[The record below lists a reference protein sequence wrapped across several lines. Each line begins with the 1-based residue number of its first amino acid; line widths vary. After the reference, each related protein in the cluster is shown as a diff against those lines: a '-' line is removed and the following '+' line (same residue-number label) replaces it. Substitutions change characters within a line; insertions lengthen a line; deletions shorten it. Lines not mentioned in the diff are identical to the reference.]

1 MDKEEER
8 LENKQYMQ
16 VVDACR
22 ELFKKKLQDYGAAW
36 RILRP
41 ASVTDQIYIKVA
53 RIRSLQLSG
62 ENLVG
67 DSIESEFIGIVNYGI
82 IGLIQFED
90 GFSEKNDT
98 PIDLAEKLYDSHFAE
113 CFNVMKKKNHDYGE
127 AWRNMR
133 VETITDLILTKVFRT
148 KQIEDHDGQTIAS
161 EGIPA
166 NYIDMVNYA
175 IFALCLL
182 HSNKDDVGYEG
193 LGRIWIV
200 QHGGEYVPI
209 YPTDERSYLNKD
221 KLDGEEMPDFSL
233 MPIPPSGKYYV
244 AERNPEVNPSTETK

>member
-1 MDKEEER
+1 MDKEEEER
-8 LENKQYMQ
+8 LEYKQYMQ

-82 IGLIQFED
+82 IGIIQFVK
-90 GFSEKNDT
+90 GF
-98 PIDLAEKLYDSHFAE
+98 AEKVDITTEEADRLYNIGVED
-113 CFNVMKKKNHDYGE
+113 CIKIMKKKNHDYGE

-133 VETITDLILTKVFRT
+133 VETITDLILSKVFRT
-148 KQIEDHDGQTIAS
+148 KQIEDNNGSTIAS
-161 EGIPA
+161 EGIAA

-182 HSNKDDVGYEG
+182 QSNKDDVGIAG
-193 LGRIWIV
+193 LGKWFV
-200 QHGGEYVPI
+200 EENDKLVPI
-209 YPTDERSYLNKD
+209 NHPI
-221 KLDGEEMPDFSL
+221 EMLVEPSNRKGASTGCKKPD
-233 MPIPPSGKYYV
+233 I
-244 AERNPEVNPSTETK
+244 NPGTVTEQ

>member
-1 MDKEEER
+1 MDKEEEER

-98 PIDLAEKLYDSHFAE
+98 PIDLAEKLYDSRFAE

-148 KQIEDHDGQTIAS
+148 KQIEEHDGQTIAS

-182 HSNKDDVGYEG
+182 
-193 LGRIWIV
+193 
-200 QHGGEYVPI
+200 Q
-209 YPTDERSYLNKD
+209 ERPVSSTD
-221 KLDGEEMPDFSL
+221 KLDGEKNDYLDKYMITLPHVGEKVFVKEISEWKDLHHIDLYDGKVPSDDD
-233 MPIPPSGKYYV
+233 PIF
-244 AERNPEVNPSTETK
+244 NTKN

>member
-1 MDKEEER
+1 MDKEEEER
-8 LENKQYMQ
+8 LEYKQYMQ
-16 VVDACR
+16 VFDACR
-22 ELFKKKLQDYGAAW
+22 ELFKNKLQDYGAAW

-182 HSNKDDVGYEG
+182 QEDKTRGEG
-193 LGRIWIV
+193 WKMDYGDSSMEVDMTNSRV
-200 QHGGEYVPI
+200 QIIGTLPPI
-209 YPTDERSYLNKD
+209 GDH
-221 KLDGEEMPDFSL
+221 
-233 MPIPPSGKYYV
+233 IYV

>member
-1 MDKEEER
+1 MDKEEEER
-8 LENKQYMQ
+8 LKYKQYMQ

-98 PIDLAEKLYDSHFAE
+98 PIDLAEKLYDSHFSE

-148 KQIEDHDGQTIAS
+148 KQIEDHGGKTIAS

-182 HSNKDDVGYEG
+182 QENKDGTGYEG
-193 LGRIWIV
+193 LGQWLV
-200 QHGGEYVPI
+200 KEDGSFVPI
-209 YPTDERSYLNKD
+209 DTPYEKLTYKENSKDAVNGCNKP
-221 KLDGEEMPDFSL
+221 ETN
-233 MPIPPSGKYYV
+233 SGI
-244 AERNPEVNPSTETK
+244 E

>member
-1 MDKEEER
+1 MDKEEEER
-8 LENKQYMQ
+8 LEYKQYMQ

-82 IGLIQFED
+82 IGIIQFVK
-90 GFSEKNDT
+90 GF
-98 PIDLAEKLYDSHFAE
+98 AEKVDITTEEADRLYNIGVED
-113 CFNVMKKKNHDYGE
+113 CIKIMKKKNHDYGE

-148 KQIEDHDGQTIAS
+148 KQIEDHDGHTIAS

-182 HSNKDDVGYEG
+182 
-193 LGRIWIV
+193 
-200 QHGGEYVPI
+200 Q
-209 YPTDERSYLNKD
+209 ERPVSSTD
-221 KLDGEEMPDFSL
+221 KLDGDEMPDFSL
-233 MPIPPSGKYYV
+233 MPIPPSGKYYA

>member
-1 MDKEEER
+1 MDKEEEER
-8 LENKQYMQ
+8 LEYKQYMQ

-82 IGLIQFED
+82 VGIIQFVK
-90 GFSEKNDT
+90 GF
-98 PIDLAEKLYDSHFAE
+98 AEKVDITVEEAERLYNIGAE
-113 CFNVMKKKNHDYGE
+113 DCIKIMEKKNHDYGE

-182 HSNKDDVGYEG
+182 
-193 LGRIWIV
+193 
-200 QHGGEYVPI
+200 
-209 YPTDERSYLNKD
+209 DERKSDAGIANGKSGSGW
-221 KLDGEEMPDFSL
+221 KLEDM
-233 MPIPPSGKYYV
+233 V
-244 AERNPEVNPSTETK
+244 AENAKGNASIKAPAKSRVDIGPGTIE

>member
-1 MDKEEER
+1 MDKKKEER
-8 LENKQYMQ
+8 LEYKQYMQ

-133 VETITDLILTKVFRT
+133 VETITDLILTNVFRT

-182 HSNKDDVGYEG
+182 QEDKTRGEG
-193 LGRIWIV
+193 WKMDYGDSSMEVDMTNSRV
-200 QHGGEYVPI
+200 QMIGTLPPI
-209 YPTDERSYLNKD
+209 GDH
-221 KLDGEEMPDFSL
+221 
-233 MPIPPSGKYYV
+233 IYV

>member
-8 LENKQYMQ
+8 LEYKQYMQ

-98 PIDLAEKLYDSHFAE
+98 PIDLAEKLYDRHFAE

-182 HSNKDDVGYEG
+182 
-193 LGRIWIV
+193 
-200 QHGGEYVPI
+200 Q
-209 YPTDERSYLNKD
+209 ERPVLSTD

-244 AERNPEVNPSTETK
+244 AKRNPEVNPSTETK

>member
-1 MDKEEER
+1 MDIIVMDKKEEER

-133 VETITDLILTKVFRT
+133 VETITDLILTKLFRT

-182 HSNKDDVGYEG
+182 
-193 LGRIWIV
+193 
-200 QHGGEYVPI
+200 Q
-209 YPTDERSYLNKD
+209 ERPVSSTD

-244 AERNPEVNPSTETK
+244 AKRNPEVNPSTETK

>member
-1 MDKEEER
+1 MDKEEEER
-8 LENKQYMQ
+8 LEYKQYMQ

-53 RIRSLQLSG
+53 RIRSLQISG

-98 PIDLAEKLYDSHFAE
+98 PIDLAEKLYDSHCAE

-182 HSNKDDVGYEG
+182 QEDKTRGEG
-193 LGRIWIV
+193 WKMDYGDSSMEVDMTNSRV
-200 QHGGEYVPI
+200 QMIGTLPPI
-209 YPTDERSYLNKD
+209 GDH
-221 KLDGEEMPDFSL
+221 
-233 MPIPPSGKYYV
+233 IYV

>member
-1 MDKEEER
+1 MDKEEEER

-67 DSIESEFIGIVNYGI
+67 DSIESEFVGIVNYGI

-182 HSNKDDVGYEG
+182 QEDKTRGEG
-193 LGRIWIV
+193 WKMDYGDSSMEVDMTNSRV
-200 QHGGEYVPI
+200 QMIGTLPPI
-209 YPTDERSYLNKD
+209 GDH
-221 KLDGEEMPDFSL
+221 
-233 MPIPPSGKYYV
+233 IYV

>member
-1 MDKEEER
+1 MDKEEEER
-8 LENKQYMQ
+8 LEYKQYMQ

-67 DSIESEFIGIVNYGI
+67 DSIESEFVGIVNYGI

-182 HSNKDDVGYEG
+182 QEDKTRGEG
-193 LGRIWIV
+193 WKMDYGDSSMEVDMTNSRV
-200 QHGGEYVPI
+200 QMIGTLPPI
-209 YPTDERSYLNKD
+209 GDH
-221 KLDGEEMPDFSL
+221 
-233 MPIPPSGKYYV
+233 IYV

>member
-1 MDKEEER
+1 MDKKKEER
-8 LENKQYMQ
+8 LEYKQYMQ

-182 HSNKDDVGYEG
+182 QEDKTRGEG
-193 LGRIWIV
+193 WKMDYGDSSMEVDMTNSRV
-200 QHGGEYVPI
+200 QMIGTLPPI
-209 YPTDERSYLNKD
+209 GDH
-221 KLDGEEMPDFSL
+221 
-233 MPIPPSGKYYV
+233 IYV

>member
-1 MDKEEER
+1 MDKEEEER
-8 LENKQYMQ
+8 LEYKQYMQ
-16 VVDACR
+16 VVDECR

-90 GFSEKNDT
+90 GLSEKNDT

-113 CFNVMKKKNHDYGE
+113 CFHVMKKKNHDYGE

-182 HSNKDDVGYEG
+182 QEDKTRGEG
-193 LGRIWIV
+193 WKMDYGDSSMEVDMTNSRV
-200 QHGGEYVPI
+200 QMIGTLPPI
-209 YPTDERSYLNKD
+209 GDH
-221 KLDGEEMPDFSL
+221 
-233 MPIPPSGKYYV
+233 IYV

>member
-1 MDKEEER
+1 MDKEEEER
-8 LENKQYMQ
+8 LEYKQYMQ
-16 VVDACR
+16 VVDECR

-36 RILRP
+36 RILRQ

-133 VETITDLILTKVFRT
+133 VETITDLILSKVFRT
-148 KQIEDHDGQTIAS
+148 KQIEDNNGNTIAS
-161 EGIPA
+161 EGIAA

-182 HSNKDDVGYEG
+182 AESPKAVGRTPVTEEEWQQFAEQNGVIIDQDGRFVKKDDDGVPHLGEKVYVGFM
-193 LGRIWIV
+193 
-200 QHGGEYVPI
+200 
-209 YPTDERSYLNKD
+209 K
-221 KLDGEEMPDFSL
+221 
-233 MPIPPSGKYYV
+233 
-244 AERNPEVNPSTETK
+244 PEITPGTGTKQ

>member
-1 MDKEEER
+1 MDKEEEER
-8 LENKQYMQ
+8 LEYKQYMQ
-16 VVDACR
+16 VVDTCR

-41 ASVTDQIYIKVA
+41 ASVTDQIYIKLA

-182 HSNKDDVGYEG
+182 QEDKTRGEG
-193 LGRIWIV
+193 WKMDYGDSSMEVDMTNSRV
-200 QHGGEYVPI
+200 QMIGTLPPI
-209 YPTDERSYLNKD
+209 GDH
-221 KLDGEEMPDFSL
+221 
-233 MPIPPSGKYYV
+233 IYV